1 MRWAAENLYLTLGL
15 QAFWAVALFG
25 GCAVAVNCW
34 LSTEA
39 LVYCLKLTESSVTIL
54 DGERAQQLKGEV
66 KTITSNGCRKILV
79 SQESAP
85 SGMFNLAD
93 EMAKF
98 SKDAS
103 PPEVQ
108 VLPEDDCSIF
118 FTSGTTG
125 MPKAVLST
133 QRMFITNLF
142 TLAVA
147 ARRATLRRG
156 EDVVVP
162 SPDDPQKVL
171 LLPVPLFHVT
181 GKGNSF
187 RRHQGLY

>member
-1 MRWAAENLYLTLGL
+1 M
-15 QAFWAVALFG
+15 
-25 GCAVAVNCW
+25 NCW

-39 LVYCLKLTESSVTIL
+39 LVYCLKLTESTATIL
-54 DGERAQQLKGEV
+54 DGERAEQLKGEIENI
-66 KTITSNGCRKILV
+66 KKNGSRTVLV
-79 SQESAP
+79 SQERAP
-85 SGMFNLAD
+85 NGMSNLQE
-93 EMAKF
+93 EMAKY
-98 SKDAS
+98 SKDTT
-103 PPEVQ
+103 PPQVQ

-147 ARRATLRRG
+147 ARRASLRRG
-156 EDVVVP
+156 DDIVPP
-162 SPDDPQKVL
+162 SPDDPQKIL

-181 GKGNSF
+181 GKPLSRNKRCNF
-187 RRHQGLY
+187 N